1 MRNFVKD
8 KQANE
13 SERLKGKRHVQG
25 KNWKDLYE
33 KNFCDPVTLEWFSI
47 QILVNFEIFKL
58 PWNIYLKHY
67 GAQIYFLLTTPL
79 QWDQENHEH
88 LKFLRNVYCVMTNLS
103 KDQDTQSCQSLKL
116 INILACGLV
125 LSSLIGFFLTRQ

>member
-33 KNFCDPVTLEWFSI
+33 KNFCDPVMLEWFSI

-58 PWNIYLKHY
+58 P
-67 GAQIYFLLTTPL
+67 
-79 QWDQENHEH
+79 
-88 LKFLRNVYCVMTNLS
+88 
-103 KDQDTQSCQSLKL
+103 
-116 INILACGLV
+116 
-125 LSSLIGFFLTRQ
+125 